1 MAQTYEYVAICLFGL
16 ERLVG
21 EEIEALGYEKT
32 NVMDGRVTF
41 RAGID
46 AMARANLWLRYA
58 ERVYLKMGEFPAAD
72 FTQLFDGTE
81 ALPWEN
87 WIGREDGFPV
97 KGDAL
102 RSQLFSV
109 PDCQRIVKK
118 AVARRLERAY
128 GQRWFAE
135 TGVKYQIVFFLFRN
149 VATLMIDTSGAPLY
163 KRGYRTETGEAPL
176 RETLAAAMARISRP
190 REEVLLW
197 DPLCGSGTI
206 PIEAAL
212 LMTNTAPGLHRTF
225 ACESFGAVSPAVF
238 VQAREEAA
246 AAVKKTSFEA
256 YASDIDQTMVH
267 IAQEN
272 IARAGMASC
281 VRAFVKDA
289 RTIQTGGRRGTIV
302 TNPPYGERLMTPEQA
317 HELYTELGAQFATLD
332 RWQMYILSADEDF
345 PHWFHRRADKIRR
358 VYNGRLRCFLYQ
370 YFRNADHAA
379 KFEERRQTQKRGSSK
394 SPTARVSSFDL
405 RAGDKHNNG
414 SGARV
419 RQDHKRPKQ
428 TKNKGDA

>member
-58 ERVYLKMGEFPAAD
+58 ERVYLKMGEFPATD

-176 RETLAAAMARISRP
+176 RETLAAAMARLSRP

-238 VQAREEAA
+238 AQAREEAA

-267 IAQEN
+267 MAQEN
-272 IARAGMASC
+272 IARAGMASY

-289 RTIQTGGRRGTIV
+289 RTI
-302 TNPPYGERLMTPEQA
+302 P
-317 HELYTELGAQFATLD
+317 D
-332 RWQMYILSADEDF
+332 RW
-345 PHWFHRRADKIRR
+345 
-358 VYNGRLRCFLYQ
+358 
-370 YFRNADHAA
+370 
-379 KFEERRQTQKRGSSK
+379 
-394 SPTARVSSFDL
+394 TARNHCNQSSL
-405 RAGDKHNNG
+405 R
-414 SGARV
+414 
-419 RQDHKRPKQ
+419 
-428 TKNKGDA
+428 

>member
-58 ERVYLKMGEFPAAD
+58 ERVYLKMGEFAATD

-176 RETLAAAMARISRP
+176 RETLAAAMA
-190 REEVLLW
+190 
-197 DPLCGSGTI
+197 
-206 PIEAAL
+206 
-212 LMTNTAPGLHRTF
+212 
-225 ACESFGAVSPAVF
+225 VSYTHL
-238 VQAREEAA
+238 R
-246 AAVKKTSFEA
+246 
-256 YASDIDQTMVH
+256 
-267 IAQEN
+267 
-272 IARAGMASC
+272 
-281 VRAFVKDA
+281 
-289 RTIQTGGRRGTIV
+289 
-302 TNPPYGERLMTPEQA
+302 A
-317 HELYTELGAQFATLD
+317 HET
-332 RWQMYILSADEDF
+332 
-345 PHWFHRRADKIRR
+345 
-358 VYNGRLRCFLYQ
+358 
-370 YFRNADHAA
+370 
-379 KFEERRQTQKRGSSK
+379 
-394 SPTARVSSFDL
+394 
-405 RAGDKHNNG
+405 
-414 SGARV
+414 
-419 RQDHKRPKQ
+419 
-428 TKNKGDA
+428 